1 MELPLF
7 SHFFFIL
14 LKGYEDLCQTVESLQ
29 LALNV
34 SKVNQSLES
43 VRLLASHSAT
53 LFDPFALFAALEQM
67 SDKARE
73 ANHSRSL
80 LLFLNSVPPLQTRTH
95 LLKWCCNSL
104 GIRKNEMWLP
114 RSKR

>member
-1 MELPLF
+1 MEFPLF
-7 SHFFFIL
+7 SHFFFIP

-43 VRLLASHSAT
+43 GRLLASRSAT
-53 LFDPFALFAALEQM
+53 LLDPFALFAALEQM

-73 ANHSRSL
+73 ANHPQRKKFVVIFKQCPTL
-80 LLFLNSVPPLQTRTH
+80 ANS
-95 LLKWCCNSL
+95 NSL
-104 GIRKNEMWLP
+104 AEVVLQLLRNQEE
-114 RSKR
+114 